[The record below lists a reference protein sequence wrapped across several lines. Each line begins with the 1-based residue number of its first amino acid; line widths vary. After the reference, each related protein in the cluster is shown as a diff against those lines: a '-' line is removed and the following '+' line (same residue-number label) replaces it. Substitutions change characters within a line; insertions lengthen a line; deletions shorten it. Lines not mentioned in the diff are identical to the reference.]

1 MIKDQERTEDETT
14 PAAVAPVSL
23 WIRGRAP
30 TQIELETGFTIVS
43 TYVEQFWQ
51 SALGPTSV
59 ALLRYFAR
67 HRLPVGDDSTNYT
80 EIGLEVTR
88 AVLGVNRQGQLGKN
102 GPLFRSIDRLRRFR
116 FLTVDREHL
125 EFPSHVTLSTHV
137 HTVPRSIIEAWPAEL
152 RARHDAFIQQLLQ
165 EPPE

>member
-1 MIKDQERTEDETT
+1 MIKDQERTVDET
-14 PAAVAPVSL
+14 ASAVAPVSL

-30 TQIELETGFTIVS
+30 TRVEAETGFTVVS

-59 ALLRYFAR
+59 ALLRYLAR
-67 HRLPVGDDSTNYT
+67 HRLPVGDDSTGYT
-80 EIGLEVTR
+80 EISLEVTR

-102 GPLFRSIDRLRRFR
+102 GPLFKSIDRLRRFR

-125 EFPSHVTLSTHV
+125 EVPSHVTLSTHV
-137 HTVPRSIIEAWPAEL
+137 HTVPRSLMERWPEEL
-152 RARHDAFIQQLLQ
+152 RARHDSFIQQLLK
-165 EPPE
+165 EPLE